1 MRLTGGEIIAEYL
14 IRARVPYAFVIPG
27 HGCLGLVDAFL
38 GRQNRIKLIQV
49 KQEMAGV
56 HMADAYYR
64 VTGRPLAVI
73 TSIGPGA
80 VNTAIGAASAYV
92 DSIPVLIITGG
103 AHTYLRGKGLLQEIA
118 RDHDADF
125 PRMLQPVVKRYWR
138 VDTVRQLPGIIHRA
152 FNLMLCGRRGPV
164 LIDLPMD
171 VQCDAANVRLPEP
184 ATRAPTGRVLG
195 DPAEIERA
203 AKLLY
208 SAQRPVILAGGGVA
222 AAGAQAELKKLAE
235 LLGAAVITT
244 LMGKGT
250 FAEDHP
256 LYAWHA
262 GSKGTTC
269 GNLLAS
275 RADVLLAVGC
285 RFTDETSSSFRHGV
299 SFAIPPTKLI
309 HVDLDPAEIGKN
321 YPVAAGIVGDAKA
334 VLRALHHEL
343 SNALRYRDYMRQPYF
358 AEILALKEKW
368 LNHVRKLQA
377 SNRVPV
383 TISRG
388 LKEIRQVLRPDAF
401 VVTSSG
407 NVQAQVLQEFPFH
420 VPGTCVSAGGFST
433 MGYSVPGALGVKLA
447 HPRRQVAALVGDGD
461 FLMSMQEMS
470 TAMQYGLNAVLVV
483 FNNCGWL
490 AIKDLQM
497 EAYGPDRAFATDFLD
512 QRGRVYTPNF
522 QRAAQAFGLWAEQVS
537 RPRQIQPALRRALQ
551 AKKPALLEIMVNRE
565 YPYSGS
571 PAMGWWDVPVPAY
584 LKERRR
590 KYERARKGEKL

>member
-1 MRLTGGEIIAEYL
+1 MRLTGGEIIAESL
-14 IRARVPYAFVIPG
+14 IGQGVPYAFVIPG
-27 HGCLGLVDAFL
+27 HGCLGLVDAFI
-38 GRQNRIKLIQV
+38 GREPKLKLIQV

-64 VTGRPLAVI
+64 ATGRPLCVI

-80 VNTAIGAASAYV
+80 INTAIGAASAYV

-103 AHTYLRGKGLLQEIA
+103 AHTYLRGKGLLQEIE
-118 RDHDADF
+118 RGHDADF

-138 VDTVRQLPGIIHRA
+138 VDSVGQLPGVMQRA
-152 FNLMLCGRRGPV
+152 FNLMMSGRRGPV

-171 VQCDAANVRLPEP
+171 VQCEAAEVKLPEP
-184 ATRAPTGRVLG
+184 RTRAPHGRVPG

-208 SAQRPVILAGGGVA
+208 AAKRPVILAGGGVA
-222 AAGAQAELKKLAE
+222 AAGAQEELKKLAE
-235 LLGAAVITT
+235 LVGAAVITT

-250 FAEDHP
+250 FPEDHP

-285 RFTDETSSSFRHGV
+285 RFADETASSYRHGV

-309 HVDLDPAEIGKN
+309 HVDLDPGEIGKN
-321 YPVAAGIVGDAKA
+321 YPVEVGIVGDAKA
-334 VLRALHHEL
+334 VLHGLRHALDH
-343 SNALRYRDYMRQPYF
+343 ALRSRDYLRQPYL
-358 AEILALKEKW
+358 AEILELKQKW
-368 LNHVRKLQA
+368 LAQVRKLQA

-383 TISRG
+383 TISRA
-388 LKEIRQVLRPDAF
+388 LKEVREFLRPDAF

-407 NVQAQVLQEFPFH
+407 NVQAQVLQEFPFF
-420 VPGTCVSAGGFST
+420 VPGTCITAGGFST
-433 MGYSVPGALGVKLA
+433 MGYSVPAALGVKLA
-447 HPRRQVAALVGDGD
+447 HPQRQVIALSGDGD
-461 FLMSMQEMS
+461 FMMSMQEMS
-470 TAMQYGLNAVLVV
+470 TAVQYGLNAVFAV
-483 FNNCGWL
+483 FNNAGWM

-497 EAYGPDRAFATDFLD
+497 SAFGEERAMATDFLD
-512 QRGRVYTPNF
+512 SRGKVYSPDF
-522 QRAAQAFGLWAEQVS
+522 KQAAQAFGLWAEKVS
-537 RPRQIQPALRRALQ
+537 RPKQIQPALKRAF
-551 AKKPALLEIMVNRE
+551 AANKPALLEIMVNRE
-565 YPYSGS
+565 YPDSGS
-571 PAMGWWDVPVPAY
+571 PAVGWWDVPVPAY

-590 KYERARKGEKL
+590 KYERERKGERL